1 MIAMVS
7 KIGQRWANNNT
18 LLISLSLHIL
28 VAIFIANLPIRHRI
42 RWGSKPLSVSW
53 VKDVPDPELKRE
65 LPKKPIEMKFD
76 PTRELVF
83 RDRDKSSKA
92 SPHKIAHVKKK
103 SDRLVERSVEINNAP
118 RSDEIPEI
126 MTETQIRNSQLTMSG
141 QASTD
146 FAPVDGR
153 GIVGDQVRAA
163 GHGKSGASI
172 LGLNG
177 TGDGLAGGG
186 GGGGLSDRL
195 GIINFMKETHDPQKV
210 VYCLDVSSSM
220 AKGSKLPAAVESL
233 KESMMHLR
241 DLDKFN
247 IVMFYS
253 EVRRFRKK
261 AMPATPRNLERAGR
275 FLDSFTPQSVKKNR
289 GTNILIA
296 LRHALRMKPSVIV
309 LVTDMNPTRG
319 EVDGDAI
326 AAKVRQANKNNT
338 RIYGIGVAVRE
349 LSPTG
354 RLARLLKLL
363 AEQNGGKMHLA
374 SSG

>member
-1 MIAMVS
+1 MIAMIS
-7 KIGQRWANNNT
+7 KIGQRWANSNA

-42 RWGSKPLSVSW
+42 RWGGKPISVSW

-76 PTRELVF
+76 PTRELTF
-83 RDRDKSSKA
+83 RDKDKLSKA
-92 SPHKIAHVKKK
+92 SPHKIAYVKKK
-103 SDRLVERSVEINNAP
+103 SDRLVERSVEINDAP

-141 QASTD
+141 LVSTD
-146 FAPVDGR
+146 LAPIDGR

-163 GHGKSGASI
+163 GHGKGSASI
-172 LGLNG
+172 LELDG
-177 TGDGLAGGG
+177 TGDELAGEG

-195 GIINFMKETHDPQKV
+195 GIINFMKEAHDPQKV

-233 KESMMHLR
+233 KESMMHLS
-241 DLDKFN
+241 DSDEFN
-247 IVMFYS
+247 IVTFYS

-261 AMPATPRNLERAGR
+261 AMPATPKNLGKAWR
-275 FLDSFTPQSVKKNR
+275 FLDSFTRQNVKRNR

-319 EVDGDAI
+319 EIDGSAI
-326 AAKVRQANKNNT
+326 AAKVRRANKNNT

-354 RLARLLKLL
+354 RLAKLLKLL
-363 AEQNGGKMHLA
+363 AEQNDGKMRLA
-374 SSG
+374 SSE